1 MDGFQIKRQLFDQT
15 IGFLHRSLSLRTFRH
30 RVLSDNIANA
40 ETPNYIAKEIH
51 FRKILEEAMQDR
63 SPVLIRTTHSRHLSG
78 GDPGAISPESS
89 DQGVFLD
96 QEMAR
101 LAENNLM
108 FQAGIQALMSK
119 FEGLKTVIQEGG
131 R

>member
-1 MDGFQIKRQLFDQT
+1 MDRFQIKRRLFDQT
-15 IGFLHRSLSLRTFRH
+15 IGLLHRSLSLRTIRH

-40 ETPNYIAKEIH
+40 ETPNYIAREVPFQKV
-51 FRKILEEAMQDR
+51 LEGAMQDA
-63 SPVLIRTTHSRHLSG
+63 SPVLIRRTHPRHLSG
-78 GDPGAISPESS
+78 GDPGAISLESS
-89 DQGVFLD
+89 GQGVFLD
-96 QEMAR
+96 QEMAK

-108 FQAGIQALMSK
+108 FQAGVKALIAK